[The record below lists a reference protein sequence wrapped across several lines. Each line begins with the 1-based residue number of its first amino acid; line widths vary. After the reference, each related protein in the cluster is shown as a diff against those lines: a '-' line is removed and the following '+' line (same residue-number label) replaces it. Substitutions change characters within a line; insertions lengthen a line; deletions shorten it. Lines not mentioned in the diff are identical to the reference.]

1 MSTLKN
7 DLIDILSSKLDY
19 FSPIVVTGNSGVG
32 KTRFLEMLKEELS
45 DNQDENAIEIY
56 NAEVISSSMLSAL
69 RSANMD
75 AWRESFKKNSI
86 LMIDDFNYLG
96 GKSSAQEELLSI
108 LRSVDVPI
116 IISISRPI
124 SCGGFSDEMVSF
136 FDNATH
142 IHLKEPSHTEIS
154 EYIIKLL
161 KDNGVRLSEEA
172 LNWLLSQ
179 NIESYAKAQGII
191 KTLSLYCSSYEKIV
205 DIEICK
211 EIITPMIGM
220 ISKVFFE
227 V

>member
-86 LMIDDFNYLG
+86 
-96 GKSSAQEELLSI
+96 SA
-108 LRSVDVPI
+108 
-116 IISISRPI
+116 
-124 SCGGFSDEMVSF
+124 
-136 FDNATH
+136 
-142 IHLKEPSHTEIS
+142 
-154 EYIIKLL
+154 
-161 KDNGVRLSEEA
+161 
-172 LNWLLSQ
+172 
-179 NIESYAKAQGII
+179 
-191 KTLSLYCSSYEKIV
+191 
-205 DIEICK
+205 
-211 EIITPMIGM
+211 
-220 ISKVFFE
+220 
-227 V
+227 